1 MQTKHKIITLKH
13 INNMEGEVK
22 KLIRESLYKRLVG
35 HDDIDTILDNNALVE
50 KWITAI
56 MALGYNDSDVEQAA
70 QDIYE
75 MKSPIFDEVSIE
87 DIRAL
92 VFLANYR
99 FPEEVMAF
107 TKYVELRDE
116 KEEAI
121 VISAVEDELSYVEEG
136 DFVLS

>member
-1 MQTKHKIITLKH
+1 
-13 INNMEGEVK
+13 MEAEVK

-35 HDDIDTILDNNALVE
+35 HDEIDTILDNNALVE

-56 MALGYNDSDVEQAA
+56 MALGYNDSDVELAA

-75 MKSPIFDEVSIE
+75 MKSSLFGEVSIE

-92 VFLANYR
+92 VFLVNYR
-99 FPEEVMAF
+99 FSEEVMAF
-107 TKYVELRDE
+107 TKYVELQE
-116 KEEAI
+116 KEESVI
-121 VISAVEDELSYVEEG
+121 VYAVQEELNFVEEG

>member
-1 MQTKHKIITLKH
+1 
-13 INNMEGEVK
+13 MEGEVK

-107 TKYVELRDE
+107 TKYVELREE
-116 KEEAI
+116 KAEAV
-121 VISAVEDELSYVEEG
+121 VIAAVEEELSYVEEG

>member
-1 MQTKHKIITLKH
+1 
-13 INNMEGEVK
+13 MEGEVK
-22 KLIRESLYKRLVG
+22 KLIRESIYKRLVG
-35 HDDIDTILDNNALVE
+35 HDEIDTILDNNALVE

-75 MKSPIFDEVSIE
+75 MKSSLFGEISIE

-92 VFLANYR
+92 VFLVNYR

-107 TKYVELRDE
+107 TKYVELREE
-116 KEEAI
+116 KAEAV
-121 VISAVEDELSYVEEG
+121 VISAVEEELSYVEEG